1 MFTNKGV
8 LQGGFVT
15 TDSYGPAQARD
26 GLSITLTVL
35 DLSSAPESGVL
46 ERNLAGL
53 RQAGFQV
60 NYQHYPLDGGDRQA
74 QVGVNAR
81 SQILSNALSN
91 PESVYVAAA
100 RGGYGASDLLGCLDW
115 SALASLP
122 ETIVVGFSDISALQ
136 VALYTRLGWHAI
148 HGPMPGSSLWT
159 NGPDVDCLVRLL
171 LSSRPWNSTISVSQ
185 FGSGSTGTK
194 VQGTLIGGCLSV
206 LSALI
211 GTPYFPETLQGHILF
226 LEDTHESAERVLR
239 FWNQWLDSGLVTDL
253 AAVVLGR
260 FTDLSGRHD
269 EEWLVTRL
277 AERCTVP
284 LFRSPDFGHIS
295 PNHPLM
301 IGADARINDG
311 VLEWRLD

>member
-1 MFTNKGV
+1 
-8 LQGGFVT
+8 LGGFVT
-15 TDSYGPAQARD
+15 IGPPGSAPASN
-26 GLSITLTVL
+26 GLSTILTIL
-35 DLSSAPESGVL
+35 EPSSAPNFAVL
-46 ERNLAGL
+46 ESNLAAL
-53 RQAGFQV
+53 RQAGIQV
-60 NYQHYPLDGGDRQA
+60 CYRRYPLDAGDRQA

-81 SQILSNALSN
+81 SQILSSALSN
-91 PESVYVAAA
+91 PDSAYVLAA
-100 RGGYGASDLLGCLDW
+100 RGGYGASDLLGYLDW
-115 SALASLP
+115 SALSSLP
-122 ETIVVGFSDISALQ
+122 ETILIGFSDISALQ
-136 VALYTRLGWHAI
+136 VALHTRLGWPAI

-171 LSSRPWNSTISVSQ
+171 SSSRPWNSTISVSQ
-185 FGSGSTGTK
+185 FGSSSTGAT
-194 VQGTLIGGCLSV
+194 VQGMLIGGCLSV

-211 GTPYFPETLQGHILF
+211 GTPYFPDTLRGHILF

-239 FWNQWLDSGLVTDL
+239 FWNQWLDCGLVADL
-253 AAVVLGR
+253 AGVVVGR
-260 FTDLSGRHD
+260 FTDLSGQHD

-295 PNHPLM
+295 PNYPLM

>member
-1 MFTNKGV
+1 MI
-8 LQGGFVT
+8 
-15 TDSYGPAQARD
+15 TDLYGPAQALD
-26 GLSITLTVL
+26 GLPTTLTVL
-35 DLSSAPESGVL
+35 EPSSAPESAVL
-46 ERNLAGL
+46 ETNLAVL

-60 NYQHYPLDGGDRQA
+60 SYERYPLAAGDRRA
-74 QVGVNAR
+74 EVGVNAR
-81 SQILSNALSN
+81 RQILSSALSN
-91 PESVYVAAA
+91 PECAYVLAA
-100 RGGYGASDLLGCLDW
+100 RGGYGASDLLGYLDW
-115 SALASLP
+115 SALSSLP

-136 VALYTRLGWHAI
+136 VALYTRLGWPAI

-171 LSSRPWNSTISVSQ
+171 SSSRPWNSTISVSQ
-185 FGSGSTGTK
+185 FGSSSTGTS

-239 FWNQWLDSGLVTDL
+239 FWNQWLDCGLVTDL
-253 AAVVLGR
+253 AAVVVGR
-260 FTDLSGRHD
+260 FTDLSGQHD